1 MPGRRNLNFTDADLS
16 YIRSKVAKGSKNPFM
31 KKTIKKSRYV
41 GYDWTIPKCTA
52 PDHYHLIDD
61 PKALNLLRGEFYR
74 EGDIPFYQIPEWIP
88 SEEILDTFAGRW
100 ISYLKDKEEHK
111 ETYEKALYFT
121 NEQWMELLEKH
132 RERLRVKRESLKN
145 AFV

>member
-1 MPGRRNLNFTDADLS
+1 MPGRRNLNFTDADLN
-16 YIRSKVAKGSKNPFM
+16 YIRSKVAKGRKNPFT
-31 KKTIKKSRYV
+31 KKTIIKSRYS
-41 GYDWTIPKCTA
+41 GYDWTLPKFTA

-74 EGDIPFYQIPEWIP
+74 EGDIPFNDIPEWM
-88 SEEILDTFAGRW
+88 SSKQLLDSFAGRW
-100 ISYLKDKEEHK
+100 ISYLKSRQEYK
-111 ETYEKALYFT
+111 ETYESALYFT